1 MLTLN
6 IIDNSVLFED
16 RIEKYFLFLTYCKKY
31 NFNFLYNK
39 TNNVDN
45 YCLSNIDITNI
56 HTTFINLNNNDTRI
70 TLIINKYYSNIIYF
84 YLSFED
90 IIKEIYNFNYDN
102 NLFIRNIIFNYKY
115 VCIHI
120 FTDNIITNTINYLS
134 INYFKEKY
142 DLLED
147 YYKSLKLVII
157 TNNDINK
164 QFENYILIND
174 DNDIDNFNIMI
185 NSAYLIISNK
195 KIDYYAKLLNKNY
208 TNKLKVIL
216 NMTV

>member
-56 HTTFINLNNNDTRI
+56 HTTFINLNNNDTCI